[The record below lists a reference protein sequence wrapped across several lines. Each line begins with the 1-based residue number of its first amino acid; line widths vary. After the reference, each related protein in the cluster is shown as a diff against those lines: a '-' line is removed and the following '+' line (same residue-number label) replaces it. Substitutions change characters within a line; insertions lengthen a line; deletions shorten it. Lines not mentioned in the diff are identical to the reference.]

1 MFGKLHPLIVHLPI
15 GILLF
20 NVVLVFLTRLEAY
33 QAAKKILSWSL
44 GLGALSAISAC
55 LTGWFLSQNGGY
67 DDNTLMYHQYL
78 GISVAVLATGL
89 FIFKKQ
95 ENRIGSIVLAVLLS
109 VAGHFGGNLTH
120 GENYLFTPE
129 NVAHTEGG
137 KNGKPVIENIQKAV
151 VFKDI
156 IQPILNEKCVVCHGT
171 TKQKGQL
178 RFDEMASILRG
189 GKNGAPLVAG
199 QAEQS
204 LMIKRLLLDIH
215 EEEHMP
221 PKGKPQPTN
230 DEIELLKWWITGGT
244 SSDKTVETMPQT
256 DNIKAILAS
265 YSKGGGA
272 AKPVSNDYLPKII
285 VDKADEK
292 VLESLKKEGIM
303 ALPIAP
309 NNNFLA
315 VNFISKSNATDDD
328 VKKLQ
333 PVLKHIAWLKLGNTA
348 ITDSVFSVI
357 SQMPNLTKLY
367 LNDTRISDIKLAD
380 LINLEQLQ
388 YLNLVGTKVTAQG
401 LTPLS
406 KMKDLKQIFL
416 FNTGISD
423 KDSIELKT
431 LFPNVQVDLGNYQV
445 PTLVSDTSVL
455 TSKKL

>member
-1 MFGKLHPLIVHLPI
+1 MFGKLHPLVVHLPI

-20 NVVLVFLTRLEAY
+20 NVVLVFLTRFEAY
-33 QAAKKILSWSL
+33 AGGKKILFWTL
-44 GLGALSAISAC
+44 GLGAASAVVAC
-55 LTGWFLSQNGGY
+55 TTGWFLSQNGGY
-67 DDNTLMYHQYL
+67 EDETLMYHQYL

-95 ENRIGSIVLAVLLS
+95 DNRIGSIILAILLS
-109 VAGHFGGNLTH
+109 VAGHFGGSLTH
-120 GENYLFTPE
+120 GENYLFT
-129 NVAHTEGG
+129 TEIVSNTN
-137 KNGKPVIENIQKAV
+137 KNEKPVIENIQKAV
-151 VFKDI
+151 VFKDL

-230 DEIELLKWWITGGT
+230 DEIELLKWWIAGGAT
-244 SSDKTVETMPQT
+244 ADKTVETMPQA

-265 YSKGGGA
+265 YSKGGVA
-272 AKPVSNDYLPKII
+272 AKPVSNDYLPKTT
-285 VDKADEK
+285 VEKADEK

-315 VNFISKSNATDDD
+315 VNFISKSNATDAD
-328 VKKLQ
+328 VQKLQ
-333 PVLKHIAWLKLGNTA
+333 PALKHIAWLKLGNTA

-367 LNDTRISDIKLAD
+367 LNDTRISDIKLVN

-406 KMKDLKQIFL
+406 KMKNLKQIFL